1 MNKKK
6 KILNKITI
14 IVLNFSTKKWSNLL
28 IKLILKM
35 PLHVIIV
42 ELIFIIIY
50 DIFCNF
56 LFLGIY
62 QFSFLIIFNN
72 FLIFF
77 NYF

>member
-50 DIFCNF
+50 DNRYFGYKNMIFQVSN
-56 LFLGIY
+56 
-62 QFSFLIIFNN
+62 
-72 FLIFF
+72 
-77 NYF
+77 